1 MGALVIPLLPF
12 IAYEFNLSA
21 TQTGL
26 VISAFSITNGISQLP
41 GGFLSD
47 KLGPRRVVTISIC
60 GIGVSGVLVGL
71 SSNFAFM
78 LAFLV
83 FLAIFGGGYHPAV
96 PPLLAASVKP
106 EIRGK
111 AFGFHII
118 GGNAAFFIA
127 PFIGAG
133 IAAIW
138 TWRGAFISLSIPAI
152 IFGVIFYIMIGKII
166 LKQSKPKNTDSISDS
181 TSRNWVGKQGQLTL
195 FILLTAIVSSLST
208 SASSFLPFFTQERFA
223 VSAAAAAIY
232 VGVLNSSGLWA
243 SPVGGHLSDRIGTI
257 PTLLISC
264 VAAGPV
270 IFLLTVSPFGIA
282 YVILLLLWGA
292 LMGIRMPSM
301 ESYIMN
307 TANPKRVSTIFG
319 ISYAAGQHGTG
330 LLAPLL
336 GYLIDNSGYITAYQI
351 IAILSLIVTLILGP
365 LLWRTERNFKIRE
378 AQTVE

>member
-1 MGALVIPLLPF
+1 MFAHFFNHTVGALVIPLLPF

-83 FLAIFGGGYHPAV
+83 FLAVFGGGYHPAV

-118 GGNAAFFIA
+118 G
-127 PFIGAG
+127 AG

-152 IFGVIFYIMIGKII
+152 IFGVIFYFMIGKLI
-166 LKQSKPKNTDSISDS
+166 LKQSKSQNTDSI
-181 TSRNWVGKQGQLTL
+181 
-195 FILLTAIVSSLST
+195 
-208 SASSFLPFFTQERFA
+208 
-223 VSAAAAAIY
+223 
-232 VGVLNSSGLWA
+232 
-243 SPVGGHLSDRIGTI
+243 
-257 PTLLISC
+257 
-264 VAAGPV
+264 
-270 IFLLTVSPFGIA
+270 
-282 YVILLLLWGA
+282 
-292 LMGIRMPSM
+292 
-301 ESYIMN
+301 
-307 TANPKRVSTIFG
+307 
-319 ISYAAGQHGTG
+319 
-330 LLAPLL
+330 
-336 GYLIDNSGYITAYQI
+336 
-351 IAILSLIVTLILGP
+351 
-365 LLWRTERNFKIRE
+365 
-378 AQTVE
+378 